1 MSYASVVAHD
11 APSSSEQPHP
21 DTALLTTE
29 RSSASNVIDD
39 TSKVNVVSSNFKEN
53 PATYTSDTYVPEDV
67 DDDHVDP
74 GRKAVK
80 SKRNRRLLEAQA
92 EGIYLW
98 KVTKHYLFRPGVA
111 GGLIG
116 LVNVGL
122 LSSVG
127 YRFYTKPSLR
137 RDLTAISSAAAGALL
152 LIGTEGYAAKKYRQT
167 PIGRQEERRA
177 REEGTL
183 IYKQLR
189 EHVLRP
195 GVLGGLIGLVNTAI
209 LGAVG
214 YYTYANWH
222 KPKWNRDVV
231 TAVTF
236 GLLTLWGG
244 EGYLAERYRAE
255 RRRQ

>member
-11 APSSSEQPHP
+11 APSSSEQVCTHEIQNATESCSLYTPQPHP

-116 LVNVGL
+116 LGTVTFTRI
-122 LSSVG
+122 SV
-127 YRFYTKPSLR
+127 
-137 RDLTAISSAAAGALL
+137 
-152 LIGTEGYAAKKYRQT
+152 
-167 PIGRQEERRA
+167 
-177 REEGTL
+177 
-183 IYKQLR
+183 
-189 EHVLRP
+189 
-195 GVLGGLIGLVNTAI
+195 LVNDVI
-209 LGAVG
+209 
-214 YYTYANWH
+214 
-222 KPKWNRDVV
+222 PK
-231 TAVTF
+231 
-236 GLLTLWGG
+236 
-244 EGYLAERYRAE
+244 
-255 RRRQ
+255 